1 MGSVFTVY
9 RILFLARY
17 RDASQHR
24 KVALLAQQPDL
35 RLWYCYPRSWHD
47 DLLTVE
53 QAAPV
58 VAAAASRALPML
70 GQVSDPHRAT
80 YRTLAFGIRQAQPHI
95 IHAEEEPDSLAALH
109 IALARRLCA
118 PRARLLLATWQNLNR
133 PKRPPVRWVLRHT
146 LQASDAVLCA
156 SSEAVAVLRQQGY
169 TRPAPVL
176 PPIGVDTRLFQVR
189 PREPDPARAFVV
201 GYVGRLRAEKGMDVL
216 IAALARLLRQQEP
229 PDPPPRL
236 LLIGSGPAQATLEA
250 LAHAA
255 GCAHA
260 VEFCP
265 ALPPAQVAQQMA
277 ARLHALV
284 LPSRATPVWKEQFG
298 RVLVEAMACG
308 VPVVGSS
315 SGAIPEVIGGA
326 GLTFAEDDAAALA
339 ACLQR
344 LRQSPTLRATLA
356 QRGRARVLQHYT
368 QEHIAA
374 RTAACY
380 RQLMQTGTL

>member
-1 MGSVFTVY
+1 
-9 RILFLARY
+9 
-17 RDASQHR
+17 
-24 KVALLAQQPDL
+24 
-35 RLWYCYPRSWHD
+35 
-47 DLLTVE
+47 
-53 QAAPV
+53 
-58 VAAAASRALPML
+58 
-70 GQVSDPHRAT
+70 
-80 YRTLAFGIRQAQPHI
+80 
-95 IHAEEEPDSLAALH
+95 
-109 IALARRLCA
+109 
-118 PRARLLLATWQNLNR
+118 
-133 PKRPPVRWVLRHT
+133 
-146 LQASDAVLCA
+146 
-156 SSEAVAVLRQQGY
+156 
-169 TRPAPVL
+169 
-176 PPIGVDTRLFQVR
+176 
-189 PREPDPARAFVV
+189 VV
-201 GYVGRLRAEKGMDVL
+201 GYVGRLRAEKGLDVL